1 MIAAQLKHTLD
12 NDIPEIND
20 FIKCGNLKII
30 TKWLKKNI
38 HSFGNSLSVNEL
50 LEKVSGQKLNVHF
63 YKNHLKKRYLN

>member
-20 FIKCGNLKII
+20 FIKYGNLKII
-30 TKWLKKNI
+30 TKWLKKI
-38 HSFGNSLSVNEL
+38 FIL
-50 LEKVSGQKLNVHF
+50 LCKVYLLMNFLKISGQKLNVHF

>member
-1 MIAAQLKHTLD
+1 MILL
-12 NDIPEIND
+12 N
-20 FIKCGNLKII
+20 GNLKII